1 MGARRSLA
9 IARSRTHTFIQK
21 KSKTQRLTAILRIEK
36 NMKSDAMWWA
46 VAFVA
51 VADGESDEVTNEPA
65 FAFFVGKCLGDK

>member
-46 VAFVA
+46 VTG
-51 VADGESDEVTNEPA
+51 DGESEEVTDEPA
-65 FAFFVGKCLGDK
+65 FAFWEMFGFG